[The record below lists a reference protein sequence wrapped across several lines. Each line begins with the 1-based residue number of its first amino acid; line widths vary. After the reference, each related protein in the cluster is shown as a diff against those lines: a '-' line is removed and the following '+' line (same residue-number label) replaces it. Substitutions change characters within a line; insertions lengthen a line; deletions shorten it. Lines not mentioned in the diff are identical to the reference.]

1 VRVGACLLPAPYKSP
16 RSDFLF
22 SPHGLCSTHDQR
34 EQAALGVGD
43 LVLRTSEAGIK
54 PYIVQLTG
62 PLIRVISSQAFP
74 PAIKNAMSVF
84 RSRSDATASAR

>member
-1 VRVGACLLPAPYKSP
+1 MRPFAGP
-16 RSDFLF
+16 RCVSRATSADLCSFL
-22 SPHGLCSTHDQR
+22 SRSTHDQR

-74 PAIKNAMSVF
+74 PAIKNAM
-84 RSRSDATASAR
+84 